1 MAGYKPQ
8 TLKHAKQLRRDMTP
22 QERLLWNRL
31 RDRQVGG
38 YKFRKQQPIGPYIV
52 DFICHEKK
60 LIVEADGSQHYD
72 SDHDLARDQWLKK
85 QDYSVLRYR
94 NNEINENLE
103 GVLEA
108 ILIALSQNPS
118 PTSPN
123 RLRR

>member
-1 MAGYKPQ
+1 MARYKPQ

-22 QERLLWNRL
+22 QERRLWNRL
-31 RDRQVGG
+31 RDRQLGG

-72 SDHDLARDQWLKK
+72 SGHDLTRDQWLKK
-85 QDYSVLRYR
+85 QDYSVLRCW

-108 ILIALSQNPS
+108 ILVALSQNPS
-118 PTSPN
+118 PTSPKQ
-123 RLRR
+123 

>member
-1 MAGYKPQ
+1 MAGYQPQ

-31 RDRQVGG
+31 RDRQLGG

-72 SDHDLARDQWLKK
+72 SGHDLARDQWLKK
-85 QDYSVLRYR
+85 QDYSVLRYW

-108 ILIALSQNPS
+108 ILVALSQHPS
-118 PTSPN
+118 PTSPKQ
-123 RLRR
+123 